1 VFFSFF
7 FFLFLCFYIL
17 LWLLTLRSFQ
27 YTFDDYKKNNKNDP
41 TVALS
46 TPRNLGITLKPYIL
60 PDGFVEG
67 GLHKIVNGCMGRT
80 HIESLKLSD
89 IYTH

>member
-1 VFFSFF
+1 
-7 FFLFLCFYIL
+7 
-17 LWLLTLRSFQ
+17 
-27 YTFDDYKKNNKNDP
+27 
-41 TVALS
+41 
-46 TPRNLGITLKPYIL
+46 
-60 PDGFVEG
+60 VEG

>member
-1 VFFSFF
+1 M
-7 FFLFLCFYIL
+7 II
-17 LWLLTLRSFQ
+17 Q
-27 YTFDDYKKNNKNDP
+27 KKKKNNP

-46 TPRNLGITLKPYIL
+46 IPHNLGITLKPYIL

>member
-1 VFFSFF
+1 M
-7 FFLFLCFYIL
+7 IIK
-17 LWLLTLRSFQ
+17 
-27 YTFDDYKKNNKNDP
+27 KKNKKNP

-46 TPRNLGITLKPYIL
+46 TPHNLGITLKPYIL